1 MKDSKAFETRYAP
14 IAFWLIALG
23 ALVVGGLI
31 LMPFYPAILWA
42 VVFSVLLFPI
52 YRKIEKRIGAT
63 MASLTMVVLTL
74 LLIVVP
80 IGLIGSYVGIEV
92 NDFLTDIK
100 QNKTNGS
107 GKLTMATVLHEV
119 DSRLEPIRKQMGV
132 DLSLQDWVEE
142 NKQELTSK
150 YSQPVAKFLISL
162 GRGAFT
168 MVIALL
174 TMFFLL
180 RDGHK
185 LRDPALE
192 LIPLP
197 REKSEAL
204 LVQMAATIR
213 AVFNSVVLVALI
225 QGIIASITYWILGI
239 PGAVM
244 WGLITMFFCIVPLV
258 GAPAIYVPWALILA
272 SQGHYVEAMV
282 LLGVGF
288 GIISTVDNLLRP
300 FFIGM
305 HVELHPMAI
314 FFSLL
319 GGVILMGP
327 VGIMGGPLM
336 LTVLLALQK
345 IIREAGKQPT
355 ATEQV

>member
-1 MKDSKAFETRYAP
+1 
-14 IAFWLIALG
+14 
-23 ALVVGGLI
+23 
-31 LMPFYPAILWA
+31 
-42 VVFSVLLFPI
+42 
-52 YRKIEKRIGAT
+52 
-63 MASLTMVVLTL
+63 MASLTMVLLTL
-74 LLIVVP
+74 MLIVVP
-80 IGLIGSYVGIEV
+80 IGLIGTYVGLEV

-107 GKLTMATVLHEV
+107 GKLTMATVLNEV
-119 DSRLEPIRKQMGV
+119 DARLEPISKQMGV
-132 DLSLQDWVEE
+132 ELSLKDWVEE
-142 NKQELTSK
+142 NKEELTSK
-150 YSQPVAKFLISL
+150 YSQPVAKFLIQL

-204 LVQMAATIR
+204 LGQMAATIR

-225 QGIIASITYWILGI
+225 QGLIASIAYWLLGV
-239 PGAVM
+239 PGAVL
-244 WGLITMFFCIVPLV
+244 WGLVTMFFCIVPLV
-258 GAPAIYVPWALILA
+258 GAPAVYVPWALILA
-272 SQGHYVEAMV
+272 SQGHYIEAVV

-288 GIISTVDNLLRP
+288 GIISMVDNFLRP
-300 FFIGM
+300 VFIGM

-319 GGVILMGP
+319 GGVLLMGP

-336 LTVLLALQK
+336 LTILLALQK
-345 IIREAGKQPT
+345 IVREAGQKPVDP
-355 ATEQV
+355 EPGLGEVGLSG